1 MAAVAMVRRL
11 NIRPAA
17 AYGVVGSKRGR
28 FEPSTAAKPSEYPG
42 RMPMTPEPI
51 LNAFAASI
59 VGAHCRMSSQRMSQP
74 VYRARTRFS
83 RLANRA
89 NISFCCGS

>member
-17 AYGVVGSKRGR
+17 ACGVVGSKRGR
-28 FEPSTAAKPSEYPG
+28 FEPSTAAKPSENPG
-42 RMPMTPEPI
+42 
-51 LNAFAASI
+51 LAASI

-83 RLANRA
+83 RPANRA
-89 NISFCCGS
+89 NISFYCGS